1 MSRFSS
7 SGWRLAAWLLATA
20 ALTACELGTVTIPK
34 TTPTIVVHS
43 VLNPLAGE
51 QIVLVER
58 TLTGSVNIP
67 DTNFDLAEPILS
79 AGGVPVSNATVEITD
94 PNGVVYV
101 GVEDR
106 VVSQTGKGAGVY
118 RVPLRGLSIVFGGRY
133 TLRIR
138 SQTGEEVTAATR
150 VPSGL
155 GRASNGLTRILNRDH
170 DAVFAQWA
178 PNERARSYAVRI
190 ESPFGPFFLFTDSTA
205 IRISGDLR
213 NLFAGELQH
222 VFIPG
227 FRQEMFIGA
236 VDSNF
241 YDYYR
246 TNNDPFTGAGIISRV
261 NGGLGLFGSIVSLN
275 TGTITVTA
283 DQNEPIEGRF
293 RLVPATSN
301 PSFPTQLTL
310 YVESPAAKP
319 ELPAA
324 LSGQY
329 NVGNSAT
336 QVYGFV
342 GRILGSD
349 VTLALGGP
357 NQLAGDT
364 IEVWEGQLKGDTLRG
379 FYRSSGIE
387 AVFVKTR

>member
-7 SGWRLAAWLLATA
+7 RGWCLAALLCA
-20 ALTACELGTVTIPK
+20 AAAVTACEIGTVNVPK

-43 VLNPLAGE
+43 VLNPLFGE

-58 TLTGSVNIP
+58 TLTGSVTIP
-67 DTNFDLAEPILS
+67 DTRYDQADPILS
-79 AGGVPVSNATVEITD
+79 AGGIPVSDATVEITD

-101 GVEDR
+101 GVEDLAH
-106 VVSQTGKGAGVY
+106 SESGKGAGLY
-118 RVPLRGLSIVFGGRY
+118 RVPLNGPSIVFGGRY
-133 TLRIR
+133 TLHIR
-138 SQTGEEVTAATR
+138 SQAGEEVTAATR

-155 GRASNGLTRILNRDH
+155 GRSIAGLSRTFNRDH
-170 DAVFAQWA
+170 DMLVAQWPA
-178 PNERARSYAVRI
+178 NALARSYAVRI
-190 ESPFGPFFLFTDSTA
+190 ESPFGPFFLFTDSTT
-205 IRISGDLR
+205 IRISGGLR
-213 NLFAGELQH
+213 NLFAGELQR
-222 VFIPG
+222 VFVPG
-227 FRQEMFIGA
+227 FRQDMFIAA

-261 NGGLGLFGSIVSLN
+261 NGGLGLFGSLVNVS

-283 DQNEPIEGRF
+283 DQTEPIEGRF
-293 RLVPATSN
+293 RFAPATGS
-301 PSFPTQLTL
+301 PDYPTQLVL

-329 NVGNSAT
+329 SIQGSTTPNLGLI
-336 QVYGFV
+336 
-342 GRILGSD
+342 GRMLGSD
-349 VTLALGGP
+349 VTLAFV

-364 IEVWEGQLKGDTLRG
+364 VDVWNGALKGDTLRG
-379 FYRSSGIE
+379 AFRSSGIE
-387 AVFVKTR
+387 AVFVKTP